1 MIHLKGIHA
10 GAIELLELGGI
21 GHSVEG
27 EESQP
32 FSSAGQ
38 LEGLLGNFL
47 QHLPPRQVSQIPSV
61 GMGHQELWV
70 VLAYIVEPLNVFLGS
85 LRTWDLFP
93 PVAAIEVLQVFLQGS
108 FPVQLRR
115 KIDGGV
121 NWVVLVTF
129 NLFLQ
134 SRVDEVQGCCNQLKE
149 KEENE
154 LQVHLSVLFRF
165 WGQILLMKVT
175 HGHTLCG
182 SGISV
187 MLQVSHAENRVARC
201 SRTSFSPFRSA

>member
-1 MIHLKGIHA
+1 MIHLEGIHA
-10 GAIELLELGGI
+10 GAIELLELGGVGDSI
-21 GHSVEG
+21 EG

-38 LEGLLGNFL
+38 LEGFLGNFL
-47 QHLPPRQVSQIPSV
+47 QHLPTRQVSQIPSV

-70 VLAYIVEPLNVFLGS
+70 VLAYVVEPLNIFLSS

-93 PVAAIEVLQVFLQGS
+93 PVSAVEVLQVLLQGS

-115 KIDGGV
+115 EIHRGI

-134 SRVDEVQGCCNQLKE
+134 SRVDEVQGCRNQLKE
-149 KEENE
+149 KEEDE
-154 LQVHLSVLFRF
+154 LQVHLACHLQVL
-165 WGQILLMKVT
+165 GTNPTKLLM
-175 HGHTLCG
+175 GAPR
-182 SGISV
+182 
-187 MLQVSHAENRVARC
+187 MSHAHL
-201 SRTSFSPFRSA
+201 